1 MAVVH
6 KTGAAHAATG
16 AADWL
21 LAFDSRNG
29 RTLVVPGPR
38 LKSGDGGW
46 SGSSVP
52 WSPPVLALRSRPVLA
67 KASHGANRPDRE
79 SSRERRRCAAVRRCV
94 SGDASPQDQLGS
106 RGSTTRL

>member
-1 MAVVH
+1 MQH
-6 KTGAAHAATG
+6 
-16 AADWL
+16 
-21 LAFDSRNG
+21 RNG

-79 SSRERRRCAAVRRCV
+79 SRRERRRCAAVRRCV